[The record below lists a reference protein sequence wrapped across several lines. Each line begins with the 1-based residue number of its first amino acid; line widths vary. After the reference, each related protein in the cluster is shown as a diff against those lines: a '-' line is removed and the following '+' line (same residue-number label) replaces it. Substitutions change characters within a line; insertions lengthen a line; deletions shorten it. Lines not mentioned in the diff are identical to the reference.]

1 MCVFA
6 AIFGISFILDDSAPH
21 HQAHHSSSHFT
32 VMSRFSTAVFTL
44 SPQQTNQSLSDR
56 RLLKLQL
63 QAPNKPHYHELYYY
77 SFLHPPSNQS
87 MMSVCVCVCARTC
100 ACVSVRVL
108 SAPWC
113 LCLLSLERDALWFRC
128 LFDSQFNNFL
138 QTASPSSFLQR
149 HFKSSLYFSK
159 LESELFAV
167 HSKWVFSWVLPHTQ
181 LSPQH
186 RNQNHKVEKKKQ
198 QRFLPRTVPALLNSG
213 WGMLA
218 DSSVHFLCWCGR
230 PQSSNRFNSTARE
243 PSWSFYFLALLRLR
257 ASRRC
262 LSW

>member
-1 MCVFA
+1 MIPRLIIKPTTAVP
-6 AIFGISFILDDSAPH
+6 ISRSCRDFPLPSSPSALSRPTKAFQTDDSWNYSCRHPTNLIITSCTITV
-21 HQAHHSSSHFT
+21 SSILR
-32 VMSRFSTAVFTL
+32 VIKAWW
-44 SPQQTNQSLSDR
+44 
-56 RLLKLQL
+56 
-63 QAPNKPHYHELYYY
+63 
-77 SFLHPPSNQS
+77 
-87 MMSVCVCVCARTC
+87 VCVCVCARTC